1 MTRTP
6 DNRYRPCRAI
16 RLGGHLTRPGGLG
29 EGMLPVSSRAIGAAQ
44 GMASQPSM
52 LAQAMAF
59 AEGGVSVFPCV
70 PGEKRPLT
78 ARGFLDASTDPKQIR
93 MRRTAR
99 PTANIATPT
108 GRPGFDVL
116 DVDVHAEGSGWVALR
131 RLQGA
136 GLIDGWI
143 RAVRTPSGG
152 LHLHYP
158 GTAQRNGS
166 LPGLHVDFRG
176 VGGHVLLPPSLIRTP
191 EYARRYELL
200 DRRDV
205 PGGALDWA
213 AVTQLLAPTPD
224 RRVAV
229 QVLATRLLA
238 PVQTLA
244 AHVARQPEGNRDN
257 ALFWAACRAAE
268 AGVADLA
275 PLVDAAIGAGLP
287 ERQARRTA
295 RSAQDTVARGPARPV
310 SRPACAPS
318 QSFSPTRQPESL
330 TRSAS

>member
-1 MTRTP
+1 
-6 DNRYRPCRAI
+6 
-16 RLGGHLTRPGGLG
+16 
-29 EGMLPVSSRAIGAAQ
+29 
-44 GMASQPSM
+44 MASKPSM
-52 LAQAMAF
+52 FAQAMAF

-93 MRRTAR
+93 TWWTAS

-116 DVDVHAEGSGWVALR
+116 DVDVRPDGSGWVALR
-131 RLQGA
+131 RLQEA

-152 LHLHYP
+152 LHLNYP

-166 LPGLHVDFRG
+166 MRGQHVDFRG
-176 VGGHVLLPPSLIRTP
+176 VGGYVLLPPSLIRTP
-191 EYARRYELL
+191 EYARRYEIV
-200 DRRDV
+200 DSRDV
-205 PGGALDWA
+205 PGRALDWA
-213 AVTQLLAPTPD
+213 AVTHLLAPTLN
-224 RRVAV
+224 RRVAG
-229 QVLATRLLA
+229 QVSATRF
-238 PVQTLA
+238 PDPIQTLA
-244 AHVARQPEGNRDN
+244 AHVARQSEGNRDN

-268 AGVADLA
+268 AGVADLG

-295 RSAQDTVARGPARPV
+295 RSAQDTVARGQARPV

-318 QSFSPTRQPESL
+318 PSSSPTRQAESL